1 MIKMS
6 IESEIRSSAQN
17 MRRVLGRSIDENA
30 RRITRGSPFRSLIF
44 GNINIS
50 QYIDVRRSMKEIEK
64 YDLLVG
70 IPERNDKRQKGA
82 EDGITNA
89 QLAYIHTHG
98 VDKKSVRQNI
108 QRFRQQGMNF
118 SGARQKAHQMYIMT
132 NGSPVYH
139 IPPRPIIEPA
149 IEANKEKIMQKMQK
163 ALDAFL
169 SNDFTKGEQKLKEAG
184 MFAQNKVR
192 AWFTDTR
199 NGWPPNSP
207 YTIKKKKGKENPLI
221 DTGELRKS
229 ITYVVSKKD

>member
-132 NGSPVYH
+132 NGSPAYH

-163 ALDAFL
+163 A
-169 SNDFTKGEQKLKEAG
+169 
-184 MFAQNKVR
+184 
-192 AWFTDTR
+192 
-199 NGWPPNSP
+199 
-207 YTIKKKKGKENPLI
+207 
-221 DTGELRKS
+221 
-229 ITYVVSKKD
+229 